1 MTARSLRVSVLYP
14 DLLNIYGDRG
24 NAMAVARRC
33 GLRGIDVE
41 IEHVGIGDCWSP
53 DRTDILLAGGGQDR
67 EQRRIEEDLA
77 ARADDLRAY
86 RDDDRVALA
95 VCGGYQLFGLQYRG
109 IDGAILR
116 GAGVFDAVS
125 AHPGPQTA
133 RCVGNVAALWE
144 GDTLVG
150 FENHGGRT
158 YLDEGQEPLADVV
171 AGFGNN
177 GGDGSEG
184 ARSRNCF
191 GTYLHG
197 ALLPKNPRFCD
208 RLISLALER
217 RYGDGT
223 LDPIDDAGARRAHAE
238 ALHVALHG
246 NGEGRFGPGPGA

>member
-1 MTARSLRVSVLYP
+1 MTRRLRVAVLYP

-33 GLRGIDVE
+33 RARGIEVDV
-41 IEHVGIGDCWSP
+41 VDVRIGDDWNAEA
-53 DRTDILLAGGGQDR
+53 TDILLVGGGQDR
-67 EQRRIEEDLA
+67 EQRRIQADLA
-77 ARADDLRAY
+77 ARAPRLRGY
-86 RDDDRVALA
+86 RDADGVALA
-95 VCGGYQLFGLQYRG
+95 VCGGYQLFGRLYRG
-109 IDGAILR
+109 IDGGVLE

-125 AHPGPQTA
+125 AHPGPATA

-158 YLDEGQEPLADVV
+158 YLGEGQEPLADVV
-171 AGFGNN
+171 SGFGNN

-197 ALLPKNPRFCD
+197 ALLPKNPRLAD
-208 RLISLALER
+208 RLIQLALER
-217 RYGDGT
+217 RYGEGE
-223 LDPIDDAGARRAHAE
+223 LAPIDDAEARRAHAE

-246 NGEGRFGPGPGA
+246 NGEGRLGPS

>member
-1 MTARSLRVSVLYP
+1 MTRRLRVAVLYP

-33 GLRGIDVE
+33 RARGIEVDVDD
-41 IEHVGIGDCWSP
+41 VRIGGEWNAD
-53 DRTDILLAGGGQDR
+53 DTDILLVGGGQDR
-67 EQRRIEEDLA
+67 EQRRIQADLA
-77 ARADDLRAY
+77 ARAPRLRGY
-86 RDDDRVALA
+86 RDEDGVALA
-95 VCGGYQLFGLQYRG
+95 VCGGYQLFGHLYRG
-109 IDGAILR
+109 IDGGVLE

-125 AHPGPQTA
+125 AHPGPATA

-158 YLDEGQEPLADVV
+158 YLGDGQAPLADVV
-171 AGFGNN
+171 SGFGNN

-197 ALLPKNPRFCD
+197 ALLPKNPRFAD
-208 RLISLALER
+208 RLIQLALER
-217 RYGDGT
+217 RYGEGE
-223 LDPIDDAGARRAHAE
+223 LAPIDDAEARRAHAE

-246 NGEGRFGPGPGA
+246 NGEGRLGPS

>member
-1 MTARSLRVSVLYP
+1 MTRSLRVSVLYP

-24 NAMAVARRC
+24 NAMAVQHRC
-33 GLRGIDVE
+33 AQRGIQVDL
-41 IEHVGIGDCWSP
+41 EHVRIGGDWDP
-53 DRTDILLAGGGQDR
+53 AQTDILLVGGGQDR
-67 EQRRIEEDLA
+67 EQRRIEADLA
-77 ARADDLRAY
+77 SRAQQLRRY
-86 RDDDRVALA
+86 RDDGKVALA
-95 VCGGYQLFGLQYRG
+95 VCGGYQLFGRHYRG
-109 IDGAILR
+109 IDGRIIE
-116 GAGVFDAVS
+116 GAAVFDLVS
-125 AHPGPQTA
+125 LHPGPATA

-144 GDTLVG
+144 GGTLVG

-158 YLDEGQEPLADVV
+158 YLAAGQPPLADVA

-217 RYGDGT
+217 RCGDGT
-223 LDPIDDAGARRAHAE
+223 LEPIDDACARRAHAE
-238 ALHVALHG
+238 ALHTALHG
-246 NGEGRFGPGPGA
+246 NGEARLGPRPRGG

>member
-1 MTARSLRVSVLYP
+1 MTRSLRVSVLYP

-24 NAMAVARRC
+24 NAMAVQHRCARR
-33 GLRGIDVE
+33 GIQVDL
-41 IEHVGIGDCWSP
+41 EHVRIGGDWDP
-53 DRTDILLAGGGQDR
+53 AETDILLVGGGQDR
-67 EQRRIEEDLA
+67 EQRRIEADLA
-77 ARADDLRAY
+77 SRARQLRRY
-86 RDDDRVALA
+86 RDDGKVALA
-95 VCGGYQLFGLQYRG
+95 VCGGYQLFGRHYRG
-109 IDGAILR
+109 IDGRIIE
-116 GAGVFDAVS
+116 GAAVFDLVS
-125 AHPGPQTA
+125 LHPGPSTA

-144 GDTLVG
+144 GGTLVG

-158 YLDEGQEPLADVV
+158 YLAAGQPPLADVA

-217 RYGDGT
+217 RCGDGT
-223 LDPIDDAGARRAHAE
+223 LEPIDDARARRAHAE
-238 ALHVALHG
+238 ALHTALHG
-246 NGEGRFGPGPGA
+246 NGEARLGPRPRGG